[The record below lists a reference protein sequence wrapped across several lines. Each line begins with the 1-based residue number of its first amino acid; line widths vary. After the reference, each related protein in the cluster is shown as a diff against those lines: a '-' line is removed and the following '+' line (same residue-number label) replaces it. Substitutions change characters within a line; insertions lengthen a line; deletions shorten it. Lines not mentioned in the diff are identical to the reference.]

1 MGGLDAGRPG
11 RVRMKRILAVG
22 WVVGMAAAVLAAATA
37 PEKVRVTATKK
48 TAASRKG
55 PQQSLPNVSGR
66 VEEDEVFYRFE
77 LQRVALDVPEDLR
90 IQYMVVVQG
99 AGGQIRAGAA
109 KEEEV
114 VLEGLRPVAV
124 ESDTVTLKK
133 IEWNR
138 AGFGTGELKEKLHG
152 WAVRVTDGKGTILA
166 EKFQPKDL
174 ESQMDR
180 LLEQWKKTGGEPPER
195 SPRPVVVAPDSS
207 PRVVP
212 VRPAVRPRPRR

>member
-1 MGGLDAGRPG
+1 
-11 RVRMKRILAVG
+11 MKTWWIAVL
-22 WVVGMAAAVLAAATA
+22 VAAMTVPAMAAPSM

-77 LQRVALDVPEDLR
+77 LQRIAMDVPQDLR
-90 IQYMVVVQG
+90 IQYMVVVQDA
-99 AGGQIRAGAA
+99 AGQLRAGAA

-114 VLEGLRPVAV
+114 VLEALRPVAV
-124 ESDTVTLKK
+124 ESETVTLKK

-138 AGFGTGELKEKLHG
+138 AGLGTGALKEKLYG
-152 WAVRVTDGKGTILA
+152 WAVRVTDGKGTILT

-174 ESQMDR
+174 ETQMDR
-180 LLEQWKKTGGEPPER
+180 LLEQWRKTGGEAPA
-195 SPRPVVVAPDSS
+195 RPLRPAVVAPDPS
-207 PRVVP
+207 PRVLP
-212 VRPAVRPRPRR
+212 ARPAGGPRPRR

>member
-1 MGGLDAGRPG
+1 MN
-11 RVRMKRILAVG
+11 RMKTGLAILLLATLAV
-22 WVVGMAAAVLAAATA
+22 AAIAASPA

-48 TAASRKG
+48 TAASHKG

-90 IQYMVVVQG
+90 IQYMVVVQA
-99 AGGQIRAGAA
+99 AGGQLRAGIV

-114 VLEGLRPVAV
+114 VLRGPTPVAV
-124 ESDTVTLKK
+124 ESGSVTLRK

-138 AGFGTGELKEKLHG
+138 SGLGTGELKEKLYG
-152 WAVRVTDGKGTILA
+152 WVVRVTDGKGAILA
-166 EKFQPKDL
+166 EKYQPKDL

-180 LLEQWKKTGGEPPER
+180 LLEQWKKTGGRPPGDEKP
-195 SPRPVVVAPDSS
+195 SVLVVPGNDT
-207 PRVVP
+207 RVVP
-212 VRPAVRPRPRR
+212 GRPALRAPVRSRSRR

>member
-1 MGGLDAGRPG
+1 
-11 RVRMKRILAVG
+11 MKRILAVG
-22 WVVGMAAAVLAAATA
+22 LGMAVAVTAMAAPAT
-37 PEKVRVTATKK
+37 PEKVKVTATKK

-99 AGGQIRAGAA
+99 AGGQLRAGAA

-124 ESDTVTLKK
+124 ESETVALKK
-133 IEWNR
+133 VEWNR
-138 AGFGTGELKEKLHG
+138 SGFGTGELKEKLHG

-180 LLEQWKKTGGEPPER
+180 LLEQWKKTGGEPPD
-195 SPRPVVVAPDSS
+195 RPQRPIVVAPDNS

>member
-1 MGGLDAGRPG
+1 
-11 RVRMKRILAVG
+11 MKTRWTAILVAAMVG
-22 WVVGMAAAVLAAATA
+22 PVLAAPPM

-66 VEEDEVFYRFE
+66 IEEDEVFYRFE

-90 IQYMVVVQG
+90 IQYMVVVEG
-99 AGGQIRAGAA
+99 AGGQLRAGAV

-124 ESDTVTLKK
+124 ESETVTLRKL
-133 IEWNR
+133 EWNR
-138 AGFGTGELKEKLHG
+138 AGLGTGELKEKLHG
-152 WAVRVTDGKGTILA
+152 WAVRVTDGKGAILA
-166 EKFQPKDL
+166 ERFQPKDL
-174 ESQMDR
+174 ESQRDR
-180 LLEQWKKTGGEPPER
+180 LLEQWRKTGGEPPD
-195 SPRPVVVAPDSS
+195 RPQRPIVVAPDNP

>member
-1 MGGLDAGRPG
+1 
-11 RVRMKRILAVG
+11 MKTILTVGLAVA
-22 WVVGMAAAVLAAATA
+22 VTVGALAAPPA
-37 PEKVRVTATKK
+37 PEKVKVTATKK
-48 TAASRKG
+48 TTASRKG

-77 LQRVALDVPEDLR
+77 LQRVALDVPQDLR
-90 IQYMVVVQG
+90 IQYMIVIQG
-99 AGGQIRAGAA
+99 GGGQLRAGAA

-124 ESDTVTLKK
+124 ESETVTLKK
-133 IEWNR
+133 VEWNR
-138 AGFGTGELKEKLHG
+138 AGLGTGEIKEKLYG
-152 WAVRVTDGKGTILA
+152 WAVRVTDGKGAILA

-174 ESQMDR
+174 ETQMDR
-180 LLEQWKKTGGEPPER
+180 LLEQWKKTGGAPPER
-195 SPRPVVVAPDSS
+195 PERPIVVAPDNN